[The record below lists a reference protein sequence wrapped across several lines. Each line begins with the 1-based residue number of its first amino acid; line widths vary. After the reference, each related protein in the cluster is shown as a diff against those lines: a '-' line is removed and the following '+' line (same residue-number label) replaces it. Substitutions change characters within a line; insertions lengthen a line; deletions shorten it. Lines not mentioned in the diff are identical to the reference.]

1 MILAIKEQK
10 AFFDGDYKVHQ
21 RLVRIDWLQI
31 DFSPQR
37 HAFTHFFFHEIFFV
51 FLHETLLLLL
61 QESAFQYYQMSL
73 GVAGQGKF
81 PFRIFFYYFLARLF
95 PIP

>member
-1 MILAIKEQK
+1 M
-10 AFFDGDYKVHQ
+10 
-21 RLVRIDWLQI
+21 R
-31 DFSPQR
+31 
-37 HAFTHFFFHEIFFV
+37 FFFV
-51 FLHETLLLLL
+51 LLLHETLLLLL

-95 PIP
+95 VVFCSFFPRNLTVFHKDREPKIGGLQ